1 MVEFFQLNGIS
12 LGNFYEMLD
21 GYLQKLETIK
31 VTPKAL
37 YDVQEYLLFPMPII
51 FDRQS
56 FQS

>member
-1 MVEFFQLNGIS
+1 MS

>member
-1 MVEFFQLNGIS
+1 MADEVFIAMSF
-12 LGNFYEMLD
+12 GNFYEMLN
-21 GYLQKLETIK
+21 GYLQKLEKIK

-56 FQS
+56 FHS

>member
-1 MVEFFQLNGIS
+1 LADEVFIAMS